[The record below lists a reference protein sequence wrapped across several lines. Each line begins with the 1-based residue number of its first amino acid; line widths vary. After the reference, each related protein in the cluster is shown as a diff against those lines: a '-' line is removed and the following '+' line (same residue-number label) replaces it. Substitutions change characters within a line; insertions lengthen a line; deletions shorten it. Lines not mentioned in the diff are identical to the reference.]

1 MRETMRSGIGLSS
14 FIPFY
19 KVDSYYRNTVNQSVP
34 VIPLSPYPRQVV
46 LECTVKCSENLVSK
60 PEHIKT
66 DTPPRA
72 TDCDARLTDRLA
84 TVLLISLC
92 LSLSSP
98 SRISTYAQQT
108 HLSFIHALSTTSN
121 TEPLT
126 IRSYNDNDGV
136 DNDD

>member
-1 MRETMRSGIGLSS
+1 MHRQAFRESRIKARA
-14 FIPFY
+14 Y
-19 KVDSYYRNTVNQSVP
+19 
-34 VIPLSPYPRQVV
+34 
-46 LECTVKCSENLVSK
+46 
-60 PEHIKT
+60 HKT

>member
-1 MRETMRSGIGLSS
+1 MYRQAFRESRIKARA
-14 FIPFY
+14 Y
-19 KVDSYYRNTVNQSVP
+19 
-34 VIPLSPYPRQVV
+34 
-46 LECTVKCSENLVSK
+46 
-60 PEHIKT
+60 HKT

-84 TVLLISLC
+84 TVLLISLSFSVFP
-92 LSLSSP
+92 LS
-98 SRISTYAQQT
+98 Y
-108 HLSFIHALSTTSN
+108 IHICTANTSQPYPCFVHDIY